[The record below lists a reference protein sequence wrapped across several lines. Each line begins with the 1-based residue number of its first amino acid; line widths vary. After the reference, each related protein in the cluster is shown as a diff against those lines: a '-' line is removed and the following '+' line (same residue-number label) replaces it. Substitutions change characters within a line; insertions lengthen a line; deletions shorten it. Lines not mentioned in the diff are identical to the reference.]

1 MHLTYSWLDSPLA
14 PRLVYLLFDS
24 CLAPHFLVN
33 RYNYQLM
40 QMDINETKT
49 PVSAWVPL
57 AKEGDVF
64 RVDAW
69 YDSPTNAF
77 IEKVLAAAAAEEVE

>member
-1 MHLTYSWLDSPLA
+1 
-14 PRLVYLLFDS
+14 
-24 CLAPHFLVN
+24 
-33 RYNYQLM
+33 M